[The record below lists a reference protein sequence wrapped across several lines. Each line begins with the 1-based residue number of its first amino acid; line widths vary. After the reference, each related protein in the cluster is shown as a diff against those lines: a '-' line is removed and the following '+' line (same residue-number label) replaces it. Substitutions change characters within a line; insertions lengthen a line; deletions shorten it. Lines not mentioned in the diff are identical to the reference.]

1 MDQGC
6 ATWLFILLG
15 FCVLRT
21 LLDVYNLKYR
31 VKELQRQI
39 QIMRVPSPRI
49 LEPIEVTLR
58 SGETPLRLFN
68 VAGELNDLTLR
79 NEDPGLQQLELVING
94 KRFETPLLARNDER
108 SFDLS
113 KALLAGGGNSM
124 TLAGSGGPEGAA
136 TVVLSA
142 EQLASSGRG
151 LTTIDQEEEV

>member
-6 ATWLFILLG
+6 ATWLFIFLG
-15 FCVLRT
+15 FCVLRN
-21 LLDVYNLKYR
+21 LLDIYNLQYR

-58 SGETPLRLFN
+58 SGETPLRFFN
-68 VAGELNDLTLR
+68 VAGELNDLILR
-79 NEDPGLQQLELVING
+79 NGDPGLQQLELVVNG

-108 SFDLS
+108 IFDLS

-124 TLAGSGGPEGAA
+124 TLAGRGGPGGAA

-142 EQLASSGRG
+142 EQLASSGKA
-151 LTTIDQEEEV
+151 LTTIDQEGV